1 MDFFKRET
9 QIDFMAHRLRA
20 GLITFG
26 FVLLAVAALIFRGL
40 DFGLDFTGGTLVE
53 VGYPQA
59 VDLSEV
65 RQTLAAADFDQA
77 VVQTFGTA
85 RDVLIRLPADVGA
98 GDSVSNEIL
107 SVLRSAEPNAELRR
121 VEFVGPQV
129 GAELAE
135 KGGLALLYALGGILI
150 YVAFRFEYRFAIGA
164 VAAVAHD
171 VVITL
176 GIYALIGM
184 TFDLT
189 VLAALLAV
197 IGYSLNDTIVVFDRV
212 RENFVRVRKG
222 TSIELV
228 NRSIN
233 QMLPRTL
240 VTSLTTLLVLV
251 ALFALGGELIRGF
264 ALALII
270 GVVVGTYSSIYVA
283 GSAALAL
290 GVSREDLVPPVKE
303 GEDLE
308 EETP

>member
-1 MDFFKRET
+1 
-9 QIDFMAHRLRA
+9 
-20 GLITFG
+20 
-26 FVLLAVAALIFRGL
+26 
-40 DFGLDFTGGTLVE
+40 
-53 VGYPQA
+53 
-59 VDLSEV
+59 
-65 RQTLAAADFDQA
+65 
-77 VVQTFGTA
+77 
-85 RDVLIRLPADVGA
+85 
-98 GDSVSNEIL
+98 
-107 SVLRSAEPNAELRR
+107 
-121 VEFVGPQV
+121 
-129 GAELAE
+129 
-135 KGGLALLYALGGILI
+135 
-150 YVAFRFEYRFAIGA
+150 
-164 VAAVAHD
+164 
-171 VVITL
+171 
-176 GIYALIGM
+176 
-184 TFDLT
+184 
-189 VLAALLAV
+189 
-197 IGYSLNDTIVVFDRV
+197 FDRV

-283 GSAALAL
+283 GSVALAL